1 MVALTPGAIVMAL
14 LLWRPPE
21 GGSSNRFDERNS
33 RYDDAKS
40 KHELPVIPS
49 DQPKNL
55 IPDINSQEVHD
66 AEYWYHN
73 ADELRAMAEQMSDSD
88 TRQTMLGIVAS
99 YELLAQ
105 RQGSR

>member
-1 MVALTPGAIVMAL
+1 MMTQ
-14 LLWRPPE
+14 
-21 GGSSNRFDERNS
+21 
-33 RYDDAKS
+33 KS

-55 IPDINSQEVHD
+55 IPDINSQEFHD